1 MSDPSE
7 KPEERV
13 SLSGSYLNIEIITAK
28 NFGKKK
34 NKISYREGKDNAL
47 YNMNIIQRLCTTI
60 YHTSKIFD

>member
-34 NKISYREGKDNAL
+34 NKISCREGKDNAL
-47 YNMNIIQRLCTTI
+47 YNMNIIQRINTTI